1 MKGIIF
7 KYDAN
12 PSRWS
17 DLRDG
22 ADNGCGLEDPDFS
35 TNGFP
40 VWAICGPY
48 ARKGVKPGDTLFFVP
63 KMKGLRE
70 AGLGDRGYFCT
81 GILCVAEIVGD
92 EQTLQR
98 DNRFSEAYKRK
109 YTSSLKDH
117 LRGDKE
123 RTKGIRPYGI
133 VVGDPGSSRWLGRE
147 GYSKAHAFREVG
159 LTHEDLSARRVS
171 YLGPEQAARLYE
183 LLLGS

>member
-109 YTSSLKDH
+109 YTSSLKDSSH
-117 LRGDKE
+117 GRQGENQGHQALRDRRWGSGKLE
-123 RTKGIRPYGI
+123 MVRPRRLLKGPRIQG
-133 VVGDPGSSRWLGRE
+133 GWFDS
-147 GYSKAHAFREVG
+147 
-159 LTHEDLSARRVS
+159 
-171 YLGPEQAARLYE
+171 
-183 LLLGS
+183 